1 MRITTNISAL
11 TAVNQLR
18 KNDNSVAKSLE
29 RLSSGYKINS
39 SGDDPVGSAIS
50 KKMKTQIRS
59 LGRAS
64 QNASDGISVVETA
77 ESTLN
82 EISAMVQRI
91 RELSVQ
97 GATDTYTDVDRESIM
112 NEISQLQTEIDR
124 IANDTE
130 FNSKSLLNG
139 NLSRIT
145 YSNRNEVEVT
155 YMSEFVKS
163 GVYNLDVTPATKS
176 EYTSGAMSPTM
187 SVDGTIDINGT
198 TVEVKAGD
206 TINDVFEKLVDAGNK
221 LDITVEKQ
229 ANNGFK
235 MTSNYTG
242 LSYPINISASNTTLA
257 NELGITNGNYVQGQ
271 NAEVLPDEFNVG
283 GSGFPSST
291 IVVTDGNDVTI
302 KASEGFEMRVKL
314 DDSMTGAG
322 LRVQCYV
329 LETGTM
335 TIQLGANEAQE
346 MEIDLPEVTCKTLG
360 IDKVNARTSSGCQRA
375 IVMCDNAS
383 FFINTARSRIGAYEN
398 RLESTISSLDV
409 TEENLT
415 AALSRIED
423 VDMAE
428 EMTTYTTESVL
439 TQAAT
444 SMLAQANQVPE
455 KILQLLQ

>member
-50 KKMKTQIRS
+50 KKMKTQIRG

-145 YSNRNEVEVT
+145 YSNRSEVEVT

-163 GVYNLDVTPATKS
+163 GAYNLDVTPATKS
-176 EYTSGAMSPTM
+176 EYTSGSMSPAM

-257 NELGITNGNYVQGQ
+257 NELGITMV
-271 NAEVLPDEFNVG
+271 
-283 GSGFPSST
+283 
-291 IVVTDGNDVTI
+291 I
-302 KASEGFEMRVKL
+302 MCR
-314 DDSMTGAG
+314 
-322 LRVQCYV
+322 
-329 LETGTM
+329 
-335 TIQLGANEAQE
+335 
-346 MEIDLPEVTCKTLG
+346 
-360 IDKVNARTSSGCQRA
+360 DKMQRFYQ
-375 IVMCDNAS
+375 M
-383 FFINTARSRIGAYEN
+383 
-398 RLESTISSLDV
+398 
-409 TEENLT
+409 NL
-415 AALSRIED
+415 
-423 VDMAE
+423 M
-428 EMTTYTTESVL
+428 
-439 TQAAT
+439 
-444 SMLAQANQVPE
+444 
-455 KILQLLQ
+455 

>member
-18 KNDNSVAKSLE
+18 KNDNAMSKSLE

-39 SGDDPVGSAIS
+39 SGDNPVGAAIS
-50 KKMKTQIRS
+50 KKMKTQIRG
-59 LGRAS
+59 LDRAS
-64 QNASDGISVVETA
+64 QNASDGISVIETA
-77 ESTLN
+77 ESTLS
-82 EISAMVQRI
+82 EIQSMIQRI

-97 GATDTYTDVDRESIM
+97 GATDTYTDDDRGSIM
-112 NEISQLQTEIDR
+112 DEISQLQTEIDR

-130 FNSKSLLNG
+130 FNSKALLNG
-139 NLSRIT
+139 DLSRIT
-145 YSNRNEVEVT
+145 YSNRADVSIT
-155 YMSEFVKS
+155 YMSEFVKA

-176 EYTSGAMSPTM
+176 EYISGALSPTA

-198 TVEVKAGD
+198 TIEIKAGD
-206 TINDVFEKLVDAGNK
+206 TVNDIFSKLVDAGNK
-221 LDITVEKQ
+221 LDATVERR
-229 ANNGFK
+229 ADNSFK
-235 MTSNYTG
+235 ITSNYAGT
-242 LSYPINISASNTTLA
+242 SYPLEISASNTTLA
-257 NELGITNGNYVQGQ
+257 NELGIAGGVYTAGKD
-271 NAEVLPDEFNVG
+271 AEVLTDEYNVG
-283 GSGFPSST
+283 GSGFPNSA

-302 KASEGFEMRVKL
+302 KASDGFEMRLQL
-314 DDSMTGAG
+314 DDAMTGAG
-322 LRVQCYV
+322 LRVQCTV

-346 MEIDLPEVTCKTLG
+346 MEIELPEVTCKTLG
-360 IDKVNARTSSGCQRA
+360 IEKLNAKTSSGCQRA
-375 IVMCDNAS
+375 ITMCDNAS
-383 FFINTARSRIGAYEN
+383 SFINAARSRIGAYEN

-409 TEENLT
+409 TGENLS

-428 EMTTYTTESVL
+428 EMTTYTTQSVL

-444 SMLAQANQVPE
+444 SMLSQANQIPE